1 MFKEGVVLKVD
12 EYLLM
17 LVLGLV
23 VGYFVNFMGM
33 FIILW
38 LIFFKFLLC

>member
-17 LVLGLV
+17 LVLGFV

-38 LIFFKFLLC
+38 FIFFKFLLC